1 MKGFKN
7 SSFGRNVIEG
17 LANCILLFPIFA
29 IWIAAKRAGKYASGF
44 VFATALYTFIPLGL
58 IGLLDPVSKVL
69 DPLRNNILGG
79 LLVGGW
85 LFALAYAIWGN
96 PDTNDSHN

>member
-1 MKGFKN
+1 LD
-7 SSFGRNVIEG
+7 SWE
-17 LANCILLFPIFA
+17 
-29 IWIAAKRAGKYASGF
+29 RAGKYASGF

-58 IGLLDPVSKVL
+58 IGLLDRVSKVL
-69 DPLRNNILGG
+69 DPLWNNILGG

-96 PDTNDSHN
+96 PDTNDGHN

>member
-1 MKGFKN
+1 MKRFKD

-17 LANCILLFPIFA
+17 LAIFILLFQIFT

-44 VFATALYTFIPLGL
+44 VFATALYTFISLGL
-58 IGLLDPVSKVL
+58 LSPVSKVL
-69 DPLRNNILGG
+69 DPFWNNILGG
-79 LLVGGW
+79 LLVGAW